1 MFSLKKIFFQY
12 IADLLAFAAL
22 IIASIVSFS
31 FKNVLSGWIC
41 LSVALVF
48 AVIIVTVELIKLRW
62 KLPEQTEK
70 SISALTVSF
79 LMKLEHP
86 AILVDDHGKLIWHN
100 EALSAIDKAKTAKHG
115 VNIGDIFDGVLLP
128 RKNNDDSG
136 PAEYEADNRHFTVQH
151 YPVFGSAKRYDL
163 CIMYDDTPLFERKKY
178 ISMHNPAV
186 MYIVVDNFSELA
198 QGLKDNYRASSAKV
212 SSVLT
217 EWAATFNGLIKE
229 FERDKYIC
237 VFDEQYVSDMIE
249 SDFDIIDLVSA
260 VTASDGGAPLTISIG
275 VAAIDGSFSEKEE
288 TAMQALQLALQKGG
302 AQAVVRDRTQAR
314 NYGARVR
321 AAKKDSKGPS
331 RNAAF
336 ALGNL
341 IENASN
347 VIIMGHKNPDFDSI
361 ASCVGIARLAFMY
374 GKRPFI
380 IVSERD
386 MDIAPA
392 MQMLSGLEEYKNVF
406 VDDIYAQELITPS
419 ALLVVVDVNNI
430 DVLASA
436 EVFNNAS
443 QIAIIDHH
451 IKKEDFTRSIA
462 LEFIDPSASSASE
475 LVSEILEEKLPAGAM
490 KKEEAI
496 LLFAGILLDTQ
507 NFTRGTGVRTFGA
520 SFYLRSLGAD
530 PGEAREL
537 FKNDLDEYI
546 KLARIERNIYRYRD
560 NIAVSFFDGVGTD
573 VDYRL
578 CCTVA
583 DRMLTI
589 ENVDASFVVCQVG
602 SDVRIS
608 ARSRSDEL
616 NVGTVMTYF
625 GGGGRFDAAACKIE
639 NSETNE
645 ILKQLETAI
654 DDFCDGKLRRKDD
667 ESTAS

>member
-1 MFSLKKIFFQY
+1 MKKVFSNY
-12 IADLLAFAAL
+12 IAEILSFSALLISALVSFAAKN
-22 IIASIVSFS
+22 IAA
-31 FKNVLSGWIC
+31 GWIC
-41 LSVALVF
+41 LAVAVVF
-48 AVIIVTVELIKLRW
+48 AVIVVCVRLIKSRW

-86 AILVDDHGKLIWHN
+86 ALLIDDHGKVIWHN
-100 EALSAIDKAKTAKHG
+100 EALSAIDKSKSAKHG
-115 VNIGDIFDGVLLP
+115 ANVSGLFDGVLLP
-128 RKNNDDSG
+128 RKNGDEE
-136 PAEYEADNRHFTVQH
+136 PYEYMADNRHFTVQH
-151 YPVFGSAKRYDL
+151 YPVFGSAKKYDL
-163 CIMYDDTPLFERKKY
+163 CIMYDDTGLFESKKY
-178 ISMHNPAV
+178 IKMHNPAV

-237 VFDEQYVSDMIE
+237 VFDEQYVADMIE

-275 VAAIDGSFSEKEE
+275 VAATDGAFSEKEE
-288 TAMQALQLALQKGG
+288 IAMQALQLALQKGG

-314 NYGARVR
+314 NYGARIR

-336 ALGNL
+336 ALSNL
-341 IENASN
+341 MEKCSN

-361 ASCVGIARLAFMY
+361 AACVGIARLAFMH

-380 IVSERD
+380 ITGDRD
-386 MDIAPA
+386 ADIAPA
-392 MQMLSGLEEYKNVF
+392 LRLISGLPEYKNVF
-406 VDDIYAQELITPS
+406 VDDIYAQELVTPS
-419 ALLVVVDVNNI
+419 ALLVIVDVNNV
-430 DVLASA
+430 DMFASA
-436 EVFNNAS
+436 EVYNNAS
-443 QIAIIDHH
+443 QVVIIDHH
-451 IKKEDFTRSIA
+451 IKKEDFTKPIS

-475 LVSEILEEKLPAGAM
+475 LISEILEEKLSAGTM
-490 KKEEAI
+490 KKEEAV
-496 LLFAGILLDTQ
+496 LLFSGILLDTQ

-530 PGEAREL
+530 PGEAKEL
-537 FKNDLDEYI
+537 FKNDMDEYI
-546 KLARIERNIYRYRD
+546 KLARIERNIYRYKD
-560 NIAVSFFDGVGTD
+560 NIAVSFFDGTGND

-602 SDVRIS
+602 NDVRIS

-639 NSETNE
+639 NTETNE
-645 ILKQLETAI
+645 VLKQLENAI
-654 DDFCDGKLRRKDD
+654 DDFCEGKLRRKED

>member
-1 MFSLKKIFFQY
+1 MKKVFSNY
-12 IADLLAFAAL
+12 IAEILSFSALLISALVSFAAKN
-22 IIASIVSFS
+22 IAA
-31 FKNVLSGWIC
+31 GWIC
-41 LSVALVF
+41 LAVAVVF
-48 AVIIVTVELIKLRW
+48 AVIVVCVRLIKSRW

-86 AILVDDHGKLIWHN
+86 ALLIDDHGKVIWHN
-100 EALSAIDKAKTAKHG
+100 EALSAIDKSKSAKHG
-115 VNIGDIFDGVLLP
+115 ANVSGLFDGVLLP
-128 RKNNDDSG
+128 RKNGDEE
-136 PAEYEADNRHFTVQH
+136 PYEYMADNRHFTVQH
-151 YPVFGSAKRYDL
+151 YPVFGSAKKYDL
-163 CIMYDDTPLFERKKY
+163 CIMYDDTGLFESKKY
-178 ISMHNPAV
+178 IKMHNPAV

-237 VFDEQYVSDMIE
+237 VFDEQYVADMIE

-275 VAAIDGSFSEKEE
+275 VAATDGAFSEKEE
-288 TAMQALQLALQKGG
+288 IAMQALQLALQKGG

-314 NYGARVR
+314 NYGARIR

-336 ALGNL
+336 ALSNL
-341 IENASN
+341 IEKCSN

-361 ASCVGIARLAFMY
+361 AACVGIARLAFMH

-380 IVSERD
+380 ITGDRD
-386 MDIAPA
+386 ADIAPA
-392 MQMLSGLEEYKNVF
+392 LRLISGLPEYKNVF

-419 ALLVVVDVNNI
+419 ALLVIVDVNNV
-430 DVLASA
+430 DMFASA
-436 EVFNNAS
+436 EVYNNAS
-443 QIAIIDHH
+443 QVVIIDHH
-451 IKKEDFTRSIA
+451 IKKEDFTKPIS

-475 LVSEILEEKLPAGAM
+475 LISEILEEKLSAGTM
-490 KKEEAI
+490 KKEEAV
-496 LLFAGILLDTQ
+496 LLFSGILLDTQ

-530 PGEAREL
+530 PGEAKEL
-537 FKNDLDEYI
+537 FKNDMDEYI
-546 KLARIERNIYRYRD
+546 KLARIERNIYRYKD
-560 NIAVSFFDGVGTD
+560 NIAVSFFDGIGND

-602 SDVRIS
+602 NDVRIS

-639 NSETNE
+639 NTETNE
-645 ILKQLETAI
+645 VLKQLENAI
-654 DDFCDGKLRRKDD
+654 DDFCEGKLRRKED

>member
-1 MFSLKKIFFQY
+1 MKKVFSSY
-12 IADLLAFAAL
+12 IAEILSFSALL
-22 IIASIVSFS
+22 ISSVVSFAV
-31 FKNVLSGWIC
+31 KNNVAGWIC
-41 LSVALVF
+41 LAVAVVF
-48 AVIIVTVELIKLRW
+48 AVIVVCVRLIKSRW

-86 AILVDDHGKLIWHN
+86 ALLVDDHGKIIWHN
-100 EALSAIDKAKTAKHG
+100 EALSAIDKSKSAKHG
-115 VNIGDIFDGVLLP
+115 ANVSGIFDGVLLP
-128 RKNNDDSG
+128 RKNSDEA
-136 PAEYEADNRHFTVQH
+136 PAEYMAANRHFTVQH
-151 YPVFGSAKRYDL
+151 YPVFGSAKKYDL
-163 CIMYDDTPLFERKKY
+163 CIMYDDTGLFESKKY
-178 ISMHNPAV
+178 IKMHNPAV

-237 VFDEQYVSDMIE
+237 VFDEQYVADMIE

-275 VAAIDGSFSEKEE
+275 VAATDGSFSEKEE
-288 TAMQALQLALQKGG
+288 IAMQALQLALQKGG

-314 NYGARVR
+314 NYGARIR

-336 ALGNL
+336 TLSNL
-341 IENASN
+341 MEKCSN

-361 ASCVGIARLAFMY
+361 AACVGIARLAFMH

-380 IVSERD
+380 IIGDRD
-386 MDIAPA
+386 ADIAPA
-392 MQMLSGLEEYKNVF
+392 LRLVSGLPEYKNVF

-419 ALLVVVDVNNI
+419 ALLVIVDVNNV
-430 DVLASA
+430 DMFASA
-436 EVFNNAS
+436 EVYNNAS
-443 QIAIIDHH
+443 QVVIIDHH
-451 IKKEDFTRSIA
+451 IKKEDFTKPIS

-475 LVSEILEEKLPAGAM
+475 LISEILEEKLSAGTM
-490 KKEEAI
+490 KKEEAV
-496 LLFAGILLDTQ
+496 LLFSGILLDTQ

-530 PGEAREL
+530 PGEAKEL
-537 FKNDLDEYI
+537 FKNDMDEYI
-546 KLARIERNIYRYRD
+546 KLARIERNIYRYKD
-560 NIAVSFFDGVGTD
+560 NIAVSFFDGIGND

-602 SDVRIS
+602 NDVRIS

-639 NSETNE
+639 NTETNE
-645 ILKQLETAI
+645 VLKQLENAI
-654 DDFCDGKLRRKDD
+654 DDFCEGKLRRKED

>member
-1 MFSLKKIFFQY
+1 MKKVFSNY
-12 IADLLAFAAL
+12 IAEILSFSALLISALVSFAAKN
-22 IIASIVSFS
+22 IAA
-31 FKNVLSGWIC
+31 GWIC
-41 LSVALVF
+41 LAVAVVF
-48 AVIIVTVELIKLRW
+48 AVIVVCVRLIKSRW

-86 AILVDDHGKLIWHN
+86 ALLIDDHGKVIWHN
-100 EALSAIDKAKTAKHG
+100 EALSAIDKSKSAKHG
-115 VNIGDIFDGVLLP
+115 ANVSGLFDGVLLP
-128 RKNNDDSG
+128 RKNGDEE
-136 PAEYEADNRHFTVQH
+136 PYEYMADNRHFTVQH
-151 YPVFGSAKRYDL
+151 YPVFGSAKKYDL
-163 CIMYDDTPLFERKKY
+163 CIMYDDTGLFESKKY
-178 ISMHNPAV
+178 IKMHNPAV

-237 VFDEQYVSDMIE
+237 VFDEQYVADMIE

-275 VAAIDGSFSEKEE
+275 VAATDGAFSEKEE
-288 TAMQALQLALQKGG
+288 IAMQALQLALQKGG

-314 NYGARVR
+314 NYGARIR

-336 ALGNL
+336 ALSNL
-341 IENASN
+341 MEKCSN

-361 ASCVGIARLAFMY
+361 AACVGIARLAFMH

-380 IVSERD
+380 ITGDRD
-386 MDIAPA
+386 ADIAPA
-392 MQMLSGLEEYKNVF
+392 LRLISGLPEYKNVF
-406 VDDIYAQELITPS
+406 VDDIYAQELVTPS
-419 ALLVVVDVNNI
+419 ALLVIVDVNNM
-430 DVLASA
+430 DMFASA
-436 EVFNNAS
+436 EVYNNAS
-443 QIAIIDHH
+443 QVVIIDHH
-451 IKKEDFTRSIA
+451 IKKEDFTKPIS

-475 LVSEILEEKLPAGAM
+475 LISEILEEKLSAGTM
-490 KKEEAI
+490 KKEEAV
-496 LLFAGILLDTQ
+496 LLFSGILLDTQ

-530 PGEAREL
+530 PGEAKEL
-537 FKNDLDEYI
+537 FKNDMDEYI
-546 KLARIERNIYRYRD
+546 KLARIERNIYRYKD
-560 NIAVSFFDGVGTD
+560 NIAVSFFDGIGND

-602 SDVRIS
+602 NDVRIS

-639 NSETNE
+639 NTETNE
-645 ILKQLETAI
+645 VLKQLENAI
-654 DDFCDGKLRRKDD
+654 DDFCEGKLRRKED

>member
-1 MFSLKKIFFQY
+1 MKKVFSNY
-12 IADLLAFAAL
+12 IAEILSFSALLISALVSFAAKN
-22 IIASIVSFS
+22 IAA
-31 FKNVLSGWIC
+31 GWMC
-41 LSVALVF
+41 LAVAVVF
-48 AVIIVTVELIKLRW
+48 AVIVVCVRLIKSRW

-86 AILVDDHGKLIWHN
+86 ALLIDDHGKVIWHN
-100 EALSAIDKAKTAKHG
+100 EALSAIDKSKSAKHG
-115 VNIGDIFDGVLLP
+115 ANVSGLFDGVLLP
-128 RKNNDDSG
+128 RKNGDEE
-136 PAEYEADNRHFTVQH
+136 PYEYMADNRHFTVQH
-151 YPVFGSAKRYDL
+151 YPVFGSAKKYDL
-163 CIMYDDTPLFERKKY
+163 CIMYDDTGLFESKKY
-178 ISMHNPAV
+178 IKMHNPAV

-237 VFDEQYVSDMIE
+237 VFDEQYVADMIE

-275 VAAIDGSFSEKEE
+275 VAATDGAFSEKEE
-288 TAMQALQLALQKGG
+288 IAMQALQLALQKGG

-314 NYGARVR
+314 NYGARIR

-336 ALGNL
+336 ALSNL
-341 IENASN
+341 MEKCSN

-361 ASCVGIARLAFMY
+361 AACVGIARLAFMH

-380 IVSERD
+380 ITGDRD
-386 MDIAPA
+386 ADIAPA
-392 MQMLSGLEEYKNVF
+392 LRLISGLPEYKNVF
-406 VDDIYAQELITPS
+406 VDDIYAQELVTPS
-419 ALLVVVDVNNI
+419 ALLVIVDVNNV
-430 DVLASA
+430 DMFASA
-436 EVFNNAS
+436 EVYNNAS
-443 QIAIIDHH
+443 QVVIIDHH
-451 IKKEDFTRSIA
+451 IKKEDFTKPIS

-475 LVSEILEEKLPAGAM
+475 LISEILEEKLSAGTM
-490 KKEEAI
+490 KKEEAV
-496 LLFAGILLDTQ
+496 LLFSGILLDTQ

-530 PGEAREL
+530 PGEAKEL
-537 FKNDLDEYI
+537 FKNDMDEYI
-546 KLARIERNIYRYRD
+546 KLARIERNIYRYKD
-560 NIAVSFFDGVGTD
+560 NIAVSFFDGIGND

-602 SDVRIS
+602 NDVRIS

-639 NSETNE
+639 NTETNE
-645 ILKQLETAI
+645 VLKQLENAI
-654 DDFCDGKLRRKDD
+654 DDFCEGKLRRKED

>member
-1 MFSLKKIFFQY
+1 MKKVFSNY
-12 IADLLAFAAL
+12 IAEILSFSALLISALVSFAAKN
-22 IIASIVSFS
+22 IAA
-31 FKNVLSGWIC
+31 GWIC
-41 LSVALVF
+41 LAVAVVF
-48 AVIIVTVELIKLRW
+48 AVIVVCVRLIKSRW

-86 AILVDDHGKLIWHN
+86 ALLIDDHGKVIWHN
-100 EALSAIDKAKTAKHG
+100 EALSAIDKSKSAKHG
-115 VNIGDIFDGVLLP
+115 ANVSGLFDGVLLP
-128 RKNNDDSG
+128 RKNGDEE
-136 PAEYEADNRHFTVQH
+136 PYEYMADNRHFTVQH
-151 YPVFGSAKRYDL
+151 YPVFGSAKKYDL
-163 CIMYDDTPLFERKKY
+163 CIMYDDTGLFESKKY
-178 ISMHNPAV
+178 IKMHNPAV

-237 VFDEQYVSDMIE
+237 VFDEQYVADMIE

-275 VAAIDGSFSEKEE
+275 VAATDGAFSEKEE
-288 TAMQALQLALQKGG
+288 IAMQALQLALQKGG

-314 NYGARVR
+314 NYGARIR

-336 ALGNL
+336 ALSNL
-341 IENASN
+341 MEKCSN

-361 ASCVGIARLAFMY
+361 AACVGIARLAFMH

-380 IVSERD
+380 ITGDRD
-386 MDIAPA
+386 ADIAPA
-392 MQMLSGLEEYKNVF
+392 LRLISGLPEYKNVF

-419 ALLVVVDVNNI
+419 ALLVIVDVNNV
-430 DVLASA
+430 DMFASA
-436 EVFNNAS
+436 EVYNNAS
-443 QIAIIDHH
+443 QVVIIDHH
-451 IKKEDFTRSIA
+451 IKKEDFTKPIS

-475 LVSEILEEKLPAGAM
+475 LISEILEEKLSAGTM
-490 KKEEAI
+490 KKEEAV
-496 LLFAGILLDTQ
+496 LLFSGILLDTQ

-530 PGEAREL
+530 PGEAKEL
-537 FKNDLDEYI
+537 FKNDMDEYI
-546 KLARIERNIYRYRD
+546 KLARIERNIYRYKD
-560 NIAVSFFDGVGTD
+560 NIAVSFFDGIGND

-602 SDVRIS
+602 NDVRIS

-639 NSETNE
+639 NTETNE
-645 ILKQLETAI
+645 VLKQLENAI
-654 DDFCDGKLRRKDD
+654 DDFCEGKLRRKED

>member
-1 MFSLKKIFFQY
+1 MKKVFANYAAEI
-12 IADLLAFAAL
+12 ISFAAL
-22 IIASIVSFS
+22 LVSSAVSFLT
-31 FKNVLSGWIC
+31 KNNVAGWIC
-41 LSVALVF
+41 LAVASVF
-48 AVIIVTVELIKLRW
+48 AVIVVCVRLFKARW

-86 AILVDDHGKLIWHN
+86 ALLVDDHGKVIWHN
-100 EALSAIDKAKTAKHG
+100 EALSEIDKSKSAKHG
-115 VNIGDIFDGVLLP
+115 ANVNSIFDGVLMP
-128 RKNNDDSG
+128 RKNNDDA
-136 PAEYEADNRHFTVQH
+136 PAEYTADNRHFTVQH
-151 YPVFGSAKRYDL
+151 YPVFGSAKKYDL
-163 CIMYDDTPLFERKKY
+163 CIMYDDTGLFESKKY
-178 ISMHNPAV
+178 IKMHNPAV

-217 EWAATFNGLIKE
+217 EWTATFNGLIKE

-237 VFDEQYVSDMIE
+237 VFDEQYVADMIE

-275 VAAIDGSFSEKEE
+275 VAATDGSFSEKEE
-288 TAMQALQLALQKGG
+288 IAMQALQLALQKGG

-336 ALGNL
+336 TLSNL
-341 IENASN
+341 MDSCSN

-361 ASCVGIARLAFMY
+361 AACVGIARLAFMH

-380 IVSERD
+380 ITSERD
-386 MDIAPA
+386 ADIAPA
-392 MQMLSGLEEYKNVF
+392 LRLISGLPEYKNVF

-419 ALLVVVDVNNI
+419 ALLVIVDVNNV
-430 DVLASA
+430 DMFASA
-436 EVFNNAS
+436 EVYNNAS
-443 QIAIIDHH
+443 QVVIIDHH
-451 IKKEDFTRSIA
+451 IKKEDFSKSIA

-475 LVSEILEEKLPAGAM
+475 LVSEILEEKLSTGSI
-490 KKEEAI
+490 KKEEAV
-496 LLFAGILLDTQ
+496 LLFSGILLDTQ

-530 PGEAREL
+530 PGEAKEL
-537 FKNDLDEYI
+537 FKNDMDEYI
-546 KLARIERNIYRYRD
+546 KLARIERNIYRYKD
-560 NIAVSFFDGVGTD
+560 NIAVSFFDGIGND

-639 NSETNE
+639 NTETNE
-645 ILKQLETAI
+645 VLKQLETAI
-654 DDFCDGKLRRKDD
+654 DDFCDGKLRRKED

>member
-1 MFSLKKIFFQY
+1 MKKVFSNY
-12 IADLLAFAAL
+12 IAEILSFSALLISALVSFAAKN
-22 IIASIVSFS
+22 IAA
-31 FKNVLSGWIC
+31 GWIC
-41 LSVALVF
+41 LAVAVVF
-48 AVIIVTVELIKLRW
+48 AVIVVCVRLIKSRW

-86 AILVDDHGKLIWHN
+86 ALLIDDHGKVIWHN
-100 EALSAIDKAKTAKHG
+100 EALSAIDKSKSAKHG
-115 VNIGDIFDGVLLP
+115 ANVSGLFDGVLLP
-128 RKNNDDSG
+128 RKNDEE
-136 PAEYEADNRHFTVQH
+136 PYEYMADNRHFTVQH
-151 YPVFGSAKRYDL
+151 YPVFGSAKKYDL
-163 CIMYDDTPLFERKKY
+163 CIMYDDTGLFESKKY
-178 ISMHNPAV
+178 IKMHNPAV

-237 VFDEQYVSDMIE
+237 VFDEQYVADMIE

-275 VAAIDGSFSEKEE
+275 VAATDGAFSEKEE
-288 TAMQALQLALQKGG
+288 IAMQALQLALQKGG

-314 NYGARVR
+314 NYGARIR

-336 ALGNL
+336 ALSNL
-341 IENASN
+341 MEKCSN

-361 ASCVGIARLAFMY
+361 AACVGIARLAFMH

-380 IVSERD
+380 ITGDRD
-386 MDIAPA
+386 ADIAPA
-392 MQMLSGLEEYKNVF
+392 LRLISGLPEYKNVF

-419 ALLVVVDVNNI
+419 ALLVIVDVNNV
-430 DVLASA
+430 DMFASA
-436 EVFNNAS
+436 EVYNNAS
-443 QIAIIDHH
+443 QVVIIDHH
-451 IKKEDFTRSIA
+451 IKKEDFTKPIS

-475 LVSEILEEKLPAGAM
+475 LISEILEEKLSAGTM
-490 KKEEAI
+490 KKEEAV
-496 LLFAGILLDTQ
+496 LLFSGILLDTQ

-530 PGEAREL
+530 PGEAKEL
-537 FKNDLDEYI
+537 FKNDMDEYI
-546 KLARIERNIYRYRD
+546 KLARIERNIYRYKD
-560 NIAVSFFDGVGTD
+560 NIAVSFFDGIGND

-602 SDVRIS
+602 NDVRIS

-639 NSETNE
+639 NTETNE
-645 ILKQLETAI
+645 VLKQLENAI
-654 DDFCDGKLRRKDD
+654 DDFCEGKLRRKED

>member
-1 MFSLKKIFFQY
+1 LKKVFSNY
-12 IADLLAFAAL
+12 IAEILSFSALLISALVSFAAKN
-22 IIASIVSFS
+22 IAA
-31 FKNVLSGWIC
+31 GWIC
-41 LSVALVF
+41 LAVAVVF
-48 AVIIVTVELIKLRW
+48 AVIVVCVRLIKSRW

-86 AILVDDHGKLIWHN
+86 ALLIDDHGKVIWHN
-100 EALSAIDKAKTAKHG
+100 EALSAIDKSKSAKHG
-115 VNIGDIFDGVLLP
+115 ANVSGLFDGVLLP
-128 RKNNDDSG
+128 RKNGDEE
-136 PAEYEADNRHFTVQH
+136 PYEYMADNRHFTVQH
-151 YPVFGSAKRYDL
+151 YPVFGSAKKYDL
-163 CIMYDDTPLFERKKY
+163 CIMYDDTGLFESKKY
-178 ISMHNPAV
+178 IKMHNPAV

-237 VFDEQYVSDMIE
+237 VFDEQYVADMIE

-275 VAAIDGSFSEKEE
+275 VAATDGAFSEKEE
-288 TAMQALQLALQKGG
+288 IAMQALQLALQKGG

-314 NYGARVR
+314 NYGARIR

-336 ALGNL
+336 ALSNL
-341 IENASN
+341 MEKCSN

-361 ASCVGIARLAFMY
+361 AACVGIARLAFMH

-380 IVSERD
+380 ITGDRD
-386 MDIAPA
+386 ADIAPA
-392 MQMLSGLEEYKNVF
+392 LRLISGLPEYKNVF
-406 VDDIYAQELITPS
+406 VDDIYAQELVTPS
-419 ALLVVVDVNNI
+419 ALLVIVDVNNM
-430 DVLASA
+430 DMFASA
-436 EVFNNAS
+436 EVYNNAS
-443 QIAIIDHH
+443 QVVIIDHH
-451 IKKEDFTRSIA
+451 IKKEDFTKPIS

-475 LVSEILEEKLPAGAM
+475 LISEILEEKLSAGTM
-490 KKEEAI
+490 KKEEAV
-496 LLFAGILLDTQ
+496 LLFSGILLDTQ

-530 PGEAREL
+530 PGEAKEL
-537 FKNDLDEYI
+537 FKNDMDEYI
-546 KLARIERNIYRYRD
+546 KLARIERNIYRYKD
-560 NIAVSFFDGVGTD
+560 NIAVSFFDGIGND

-602 SDVRIS
+602 NDVRIS

-639 NSETNE
+639 NTETNE
-645 ILKQLETAI
+645 VLKQLENAI
-654 DDFCDGKLRRKDD
+654 DDFCEGKLRRKED

>member
-1 MFSLKKIFFQY
+1 MKKVFSNY
-12 IADLLAFAAL
+12 IAEILSFSALLISAL
-22 IIASIVSFS
+22 VSFVA
-31 FKNVLSGWIC
+31 KNIAAGWIC
-41 LSVALVF
+41 LAVAVVF
-48 AVIIVTVELIKLRW
+48 AVIVVCVRLIKSRW

-86 AILVDDHGKLIWHN
+86 ALLIDDHGKVIWHN
-100 EALSAIDKAKTAKHG
+100 EALSAIDKSKSAKHG
-115 VNIGDIFDGVLLP
+115 ANVSGLFDGVLLP
-128 RKNNDDSG
+128 RKNGDEEPYEYMADD
-136 PAEYEADNRHFTVQH
+136 RHFTVQH
-151 YPVFGSAKRYDL
+151 YSVFGSAKKYDL
-163 CIMYDDTPLFERKKY
+163 CIMYDDTGLFESKKY
-178 ISMHNPAV
+178 IKMHNPAV

-237 VFDEQYVSDMIE
+237 VFDEQYVADMIE

-275 VAAIDGSFSEKEE
+275 VAATDGAFSEKEE
-288 TAMQALQLALQKGG
+288 IAMQALQLALQKGG

-314 NYGARVR
+314 NYGARIR

-336 ALGNL
+336 ALSNL
-341 IENASN
+341 MEKCSN

-361 ASCVGIARLAFMY
+361 AACVGIARLAFMH

-380 IVSERD
+380 ITGDRD
-386 MDIAPA
+386 ADIAPA
-392 MQMLSGLEEYKNVF
+392 LRLISGLPEYKNVF
-406 VDDIYAQELITPS
+406 VDDIYAQELVTPS
-419 ALLVVVDVNNI
+419 VLLVIVDVNNV
-430 DVLASA
+430 DMFASA
-436 EVFNNAS
+436 EVYNNAS
-443 QIAIIDHH
+443 QVVIIDHH
-451 IKKEDFTRSIA
+451 IKKEDFTKPIS

-475 LVSEILEEKLPAGAM
+475 LISEILEEKLSAGTM
-490 KKEEAI
+490 KKEEAV
-496 LLFAGILLDTQ
+496 LLFSGILLDTQ

-530 PGEAREL
+530 PGEAKEL
-537 FKNDLDEYI
+537 FKNDMDEYI
-546 KLARIERNIYRYRD
+546 KLARIERNIYRYKD
-560 NIAVSFFDGVGTD
+560 NIAVSFFDGIGND

-602 SDVRIS
+602 NDVRIS

-639 NSETNE
+639 NTETNE
-645 ILKQLETAI
+645 VLKQLENAI
-654 DDFCDGKLRRKDD
+654 DDFCEGKLRRKED

>member
-1 MFSLKKIFFQY
+1 MKKVFSNY
-12 IADLLAFAAL
+12 IAEILSFSALLISALVSFAAKN
-22 IIASIVSFS
+22 IAA
-31 FKNVLSGWIC
+31 GWIC
-41 LSVALVF
+41 LAVAVVF
-48 AVIIVTVELIKLRW
+48 AVIVVCVWLIKSRW

-86 AILVDDHGKLIWHN
+86 ALLIDGHGKVIWHN
-100 EALSAIDKAKTAKHG
+100 EALSAIDKSKSAKHG
-115 VNIGDIFDGVLLP
+115 ANVSGLFDGVLLP
-128 RKNNDDSG
+128 RKNGDEE
-136 PAEYEADNRHFTVQH
+136 PYEYMADNRHFTVQH
-151 YPVFGSAKRYDL
+151 YPVFGSAKKYDL
-163 CIMYDDTPLFERKKY
+163 CIMYDDTGLFESKMY
-178 ISMHNPAV
+178 IKMHNPAV

-237 VFDEQYVSDMIE
+237 VFDEQYVADMIE

-275 VAAIDGSFSEKEE
+275 VAATDGAFSEKEE
-288 TAMQALQLALQKGG
+288 IAMQALQLALQKGG

-314 NYGARVR
+314 NYGARIR

-336 ALGNL
+336 ALSNL
-341 IENASN
+341 MEKCSN

-361 ASCVGIARLAFMY
+361 AACVGIARLAFMH

-380 IVSERD
+380 ITGDRD
-386 MDIAPA
+386 ADIAPA
-392 MQMLSGLEEYKNVF
+392 LRLISGLPEYKNVF

-419 ALLVVVDVNNI
+419 ALLVIVDVNNV
-430 DVLASA
+430 DMFASA
-436 EVFNNAS
+436 EVYNNAS
-443 QIAIIDHH
+443 QVVIIDHH
-451 IKKEDFTRSIA
+451 IKKEDFTKPIS

-475 LVSEILEEKLPAGAM
+475 LISEILEEKLSAGTM
-490 KKEEAI
+490 KKEEAV
-496 LLFAGILLDTQ
+496 LLFSGILLDTQ

-530 PGEAREL
+530 PGEAKEL
-537 FKNDLDEYI
+537 FKNDMDEYI
-546 KLARIERNIYRYRD
+546 KLARIERNIYRYKD
-560 NIAVSFFDGVGTD
+560 NIAVSFFDGIGND
-573 VDYRL
+573 ADYRL

-602 SDVRIS
+602 NDVRIS

-639 NSETNE
+639 NTETNE
-645 ILKQLETAI
+645 VLKQLENAI
-654 DDFCDGKLRRKDD
+654 DDFCEGKLRRKED

>member
-1 MFSLKKIFFQY
+1 MKKVFSNY
-12 IADLLAFAAL
+12 IAEILSFSALLISSLVSFAAKN
-22 IIASIVSFS
+22 IAA
-31 FKNVLSGWIC
+31 GWIC
-41 LSVALVF
+41 LAVAVVF
-48 AVIIVTVELIKLRW
+48 AVIVVCVRLIKSRW

-86 AILVDDHGKLIWHN
+86 ALLIDDHGKVIWHN
-100 EALSAIDKAKTAKHG
+100 EALSAIDKSKSAKHG
-115 VNIGDIFDGVLLP
+115 ANVSGLFDGVLLP
-128 RKNNDDSG
+128 RKNGDEE
-136 PAEYEADNRHFTVQH
+136 PYEYMADNRHFTVQH
-151 YPVFGSAKRYDL
+151 YPVFGSAKKYDL
-163 CIMYDDTPLFERKKY
+163 CIMYDDTGLFESKKY
-178 ISMHNPAV
+178 IKMHNPAV

-237 VFDEQYVSDMIE
+237 VFDEQYVADMIE

-275 VAAIDGSFSEKEE
+275 VAATDGAFSEKEE
-288 TAMQALQLALQKGG
+288 IAMQALQLALQKGG

-314 NYGARVR
+314 NYGARIR

-336 ALGNL
+336 ALSNL
-341 IENASN
+341 MEKCSN

-361 ASCVGIARLAFMY
+361 AACVGIARLAFMH

-380 IVSERD
+380 ITGDRD
-386 MDIAPA
+386 ADIAPA
-392 MQMLSGLEEYKNVF
+392 LRLISGLPEYKNVF

-419 ALLVVVDVNNI
+419 ALLVIVDVNNV
-430 DVLASA
+430 DMFASA
-436 EVFNNAS
+436 EVYNNAS
-443 QIAIIDHH
+443 QVVIIDHH
-451 IKKEDFTRSIA
+451 IKKEDFTKPIS

-475 LVSEILEEKLPAGAM
+475 LISEILEEKLSAGTM
-490 KKEEAI
+490 KKEEAV
-496 LLFAGILLDTQ
+496 LLFSGILLDTQ

-530 PGEAREL
+530 PGEAKEL
-537 FKNDLDEYI
+537 FKNDMDEYI
-546 KLARIERNIYRYRD
+546 KLARIERNIYRYKD
-560 NIAVSFFDGVGTD
+560 NIAVSFFDGIGND

-602 SDVRIS
+602 NDVRIS

-639 NSETNE
+639 NTETNE
-645 ILKQLETAI
+645 VLKQLENAI
-654 DDFCDGKLRRKDD
+654 DDFCEGKLRRKED

>member
-1 MFSLKKIFFQY
+1 MKKVFSNY
-12 IADLLAFAAL
+12 IAEILSFSALLISALVSFAAKN
-22 IIASIVSFS
+22 IAA
-31 FKNVLSGWIC
+31 GWIC
-41 LSVALVF
+41 LAVAVVF
-48 AVIIVTVELIKLRW
+48 AVIVVCVRLIKSRW

-86 AILVDDHGKLIWHN
+86 ALLIDDHGKVIWHN
-100 EALSAIDKAKTAKHG
+100 EALSAIDKSKSAKHG
-115 VNIGDIFDGVLLP
+115 ANVSGLFDGVLLP
-128 RKNNDDSG
+128 RKNGDEE
-136 PAEYEADNRHFTVQH
+136 PYEYMADNRHFTVQH
-151 YPVFGSAKRYDL
+151 YPVFGSAKKYDL
-163 CIMYDDTPLFERKKY
+163 CIMYDDTGLFESKKY
-178 ISMHNPAV
+178 IKMHNPAV

-237 VFDEQYVSDMIE
+237 VFDEQYVADMIE

-275 VAAIDGSFSEKEE
+275 VAATDGAFSEKEE
-288 TAMQALQLALQKGG
+288 IAMQALQLALQKGG

-314 NYGARVR
+314 NYGARIR

-336 ALGNL
+336 ALSNL
-341 IENASN
+341 MEKCSN

-361 ASCVGIARLAFMY
+361 AACVGIARLAFMH

-380 IVSERD
+380 ITGDRD
-386 MDIAPA
+386 ADIAPA
-392 MQMLSGLEEYKNVF
+392 LRLISGLPEYKNVF

-419 ALLVVVDVNNI
+419 ALLVIVDVNNV
-430 DVLASA
+430 DMFASA
-436 EVFNNAS
+436 EVYNNAS
-443 QIAIIDHH
+443 QVVIIDHH
-451 IKKEDFTRSIA
+451 IKKEDFTKPIS

-475 LVSEILEEKLPAGAM
+475 LISEILEEKLSAGTM
-490 KKEEAI
+490 KKEEAV
-496 LLFAGILLDTQ
+496 LLFSGILLDTQ

-530 PGEAREL
+530 PGEAKEL
-537 FKNDLDEYI
+537 FKNDMDEYI
-546 KLARIERNIYRYRD
+546 KLARIERNIYRYKD
-560 NIAVSFFDGVGTD
+560 NIAVSFFDGVGND

-602 SDVRIS
+602 NDVRIS

-639 NSETNE
+639 NTETNE
-645 ILKQLETAI
+645 VLKQLENAI
-654 DDFCDGKLRRKDD
+654 DDFCEGKLRRKED

>member
-1 MFSLKKIFFQY
+1 MKKVFSNY
-12 IADLLAFAAL
+12 IAEILSFSALLISAL
-22 IIASIVSFS
+22 VSFAV
-31 FKNVLSGWIC
+31 KNIAAGWIC
-41 LSVALVF
+41 LAVAVVF
-48 AVIIVTVELIKLRW
+48 AVIVVCVRLIKSRW

-86 AILVDDHGKLIWHN
+86 ALLIDDHGKVIWHN
-100 EALSAIDKAKTAKHG
+100 EALSAIDKSKSAKHG
-115 VNIGDIFDGVLLP
+115 ANVSGLFDGVLLP
-128 RKNNDDSG
+128 RKNGDEE
-136 PAEYEADNRHFTVQH
+136 PYEYMADNRHFTVQH
-151 YPVFGSAKRYDL
+151 YPVFGSAKKYDL
-163 CIMYDDTPLFERKKY
+163 CIMYDDTGLFESKKY
-178 ISMHNPAV
+178 IKMHNPAV

-237 VFDEQYVSDMIE
+237 VFDEQYVADMIE

-275 VAAIDGSFSEKEE
+275 VAATDGAFSEKEE
-288 TAMQALQLALQKGG
+288 IAMQALQLALQKGG

-314 NYGARVR
+314 NYGARIR

-336 ALGNL
+336 ALSNL
-341 IENASN
+341 MEKCSN

-361 ASCVGIARLAFMY
+361 AACVGIARLAFMH

-380 IVSERD
+380 ITGDRD
-386 MDIAPA
+386 ADIAPA
-392 MQMLSGLEEYKNVF
+392 LRLISGLPEYKNVF

-419 ALLVVVDVNNI
+419 ALLVIVDVNNV
-430 DVLASA
+430 DMFASA
-436 EVFNNAS
+436 EVYNNAS
-443 QIAIIDHH
+443 QVVIIDHH
-451 IKKEDFTRSIA
+451 IKKEDFTKPIS

-475 LVSEILEEKLPAGAM
+475 LISEILEEKLSAGTM
-490 KKEEAI
+490 KKEEAV
-496 LLFAGILLDTQ
+496 LLFSGILLDTQ

-530 PGEAREL
+530 PGEAKEL
-537 FKNDLDEYI
+537 FKNDMDEYI
-546 KLARIERNIYRYRD
+546 KLARIERNIYRYKD
-560 NIAVSFFDGVGTD
+560 NIAVSFFDGIGND

-602 SDVRIS
+602 NDVRIS

-639 NSETNE
+639 NTETNE
-645 ILKQLETAI
+645 VLKQLENAI
-654 DDFCDGKLRRKDD
+654 DDFCEGKLRRKED

>member
-1 MFSLKKIFFQY
+1 MKKVFSNY
-12 IADLLAFAAL
+12 IAEILSFSALLISALVSFAAKN
-22 IIASIVSFS
+22 IAA
-31 FKNVLSGWIC
+31 GWIC
-41 LSVALVF
+41 LAVAVVF
-48 AVIIVTVELIKLRW
+48 AVIVVCVRLIKSRW

-86 AILVDDHGKLIWHN
+86 ALLIDDHGKVIWHN
-100 EALSAIDKAKTAKHG
+100 EALSAIDKSKSAKHG
-115 VNIGDIFDGVLLP
+115 ANVSGLFDGVLLP
-128 RKNNDDSG
+128 RKNGDEE
-136 PAEYEADNRHFTVQH
+136 PYEYMADNRHFTVQH
-151 YPVFGSAKRYDL
+151 YPVFGSAKKYDL
-163 CIMYDDTPLFERKKY
+163 CIMYDDTGLFESKKY
-178 ISMHNPAV
+178 IKMHNPAV

-237 VFDEQYVSDMIE
+237 VFDEQYVADMIE

-275 VAAIDGSFSEKEE
+275 VAATDGAFSEKEE
-288 TAMQALQLALQKGG
+288 IAMQALQLALQKGG

-314 NYGARVR
+314 NYGARIR

-336 ALGNL
+336 ALSNL
-341 IENASN
+341 MEKCSN

-361 ASCVGIARLAFMY
+361 AACVGIARLAFMH

-380 IVSERD
+380 ITGDRD
-386 MDIAPA
+386 ADIAPA
-392 MQMLSGLEEYKNVF
+392 LRLISGLPEYKNVF
-406 VDDIYAQELITPS
+406 VDDIYAQELVTPS
-419 ALLVVVDVNNI
+419 ALLVIVDVNNV
-430 DVLASA
+430 DMFASA
-436 EVFNNAS
+436 EVYNNAS
-443 QIAIIDHH
+443 QVVIIDHH
-451 IKKEDFTRSIA
+451 IKKEDFTKPIS

-475 LVSEILEEKLPAGAM
+475 LISEILEEKLSAGTM
-490 KKEEAI
+490 KKEEAV
-496 LLFAGILLDTQ
+496 LLFSGILLDTQ

-530 PGEAREL
+530 PGEAKEL
-537 FKNDLDEYI
+537 FKNDMDEYI
-546 KLARIERNIYRYRD
+546 KLARIERNIYRYKD
-560 NIAVSFFDGVGTD
+560 NIAVSFFDGIGND

-602 SDVRIS
+602 NDVRIS

-639 NSETNE
+639 NTETNE
-645 ILKQLETAI
+645 VLKQLENAI
-654 DDFCDGKLRRKDD
+654 DDFCEGKLRRKED

>member
-1 MFSLKKIFFQY
+1 MKKVFSNY
-12 IADLLAFAAL
+12 IAEILSFSALLISALASFAAKN
-22 IIASIVSFS
+22 IAA
-31 FKNVLSGWIC
+31 GWIC
-41 LSVALVF
+41 LAVAVVF
-48 AVIIVTVELIKLRW
+48 AVIVVCVRLIKSRW

-86 AILVDDHGKLIWHN
+86 ALLIDDHGKVIWHN
-100 EALSAIDKAKTAKHG
+100 EALSAIDKSKSAKHG
-115 VNIGDIFDGVLLP
+115 ANVSGLFDGVLLP
-128 RKNNDDSG
+128 RKNGDEE
-136 PAEYEADNRHFTVQH
+136 PYEYMADNRHFTVQH
-151 YPVFGSAKRYDL
+151 YPVFGSAKKYDL
-163 CIMYDDTPLFERKKY
+163 CIMYDDTGLFESKKY
-178 ISMHNPAV
+178 IKMHNPAV

-237 VFDEQYVSDMIE
+237 VFDEQYVADMIE

-275 VAAIDGSFSEKEE
+275 VAATDGAFSEKEE
-288 TAMQALQLALQKGG
+288 IAMQALQLALQKGG

-314 NYGARVR
+314 NYGARIR

-336 ALGNL
+336 ALSNL
-341 IENASN
+341 MEKCSN

-361 ASCVGIARLAFMY
+361 AACVGIARLAFMH

-380 IVSERD
+380 ITGDRD
-386 MDIAPA
+386 ADIAPA
-392 MQMLSGLEEYKNVF
+392 LRLISGLPEYKNVF
-406 VDDIYAQELITPS
+406 VDDIYAQELVTPS
-419 ALLVVVDVNNI
+419 ALLVIVDVNNV
-430 DVLASA
+430 DMFASA
-436 EVFNNAS
+436 EVYNNAS
-443 QIAIIDHH
+443 QVVIIDHH
-451 IKKEDFTRSIA
+451 IKKEDFTKPIS

-475 LVSEILEEKLPAGAM
+475 LISEILEEKLSAGTM
-490 KKEEAI
+490 KKEEAV
-496 LLFAGILLDTQ
+496 LLFSGILLDTQ

-530 PGEAREL
+530 PGEAKEL
-537 FKNDLDEYI
+537 FKNDMDEYI
-546 KLARIERNIYRYRD
+546 KLARIERNIYRYKD
-560 NIAVSFFDGVGTD
+560 NIAVSFFDGIGND

-602 SDVRIS
+602 NDVRIS

-639 NSETNE
+639 NTETNE
-645 ILKQLETAI
+645 VLKQLENAI
-654 DDFCDGKLRRKDD
+654 DDFCEGKLRRKED

>member
-1 MFSLKKIFFQY
+1 
-12 IADLLAFAAL
+12 
-22 IIASIVSFS
+22 
-31 FKNVLSGWIC
+31 
-41 LSVALVF
+41 
-48 AVIIVTVELIKLRW
+48 
-62 KLPEQTEK
+62 
-70 SISALTVSF
+70 
-79 LMKLEHP
+79 
-86 AILVDDHGKLIWHN
+86 
-100 EALSAIDKAKTAKHG
+100 
-115 VNIGDIFDGVLLP
+115 
-128 RKNNDDSG
+128 
-136 PAEYEADNRHFTVQH
+136 
-151 YPVFGSAKRYDL
+151 
-163 CIMYDDTPLFERKKY
+163 
-178 ISMHNPAV
+178 

-212 SSVLT
+212 SSLLT
-217 EWAATFNGLIKE
+217 EWASTFNGLIKE

-237 VFDEQYVSDMIE
+237 VFDEQYVADMIE

-275 VAAIDGSFSEKEE
+275 VAATDGSFSEKEE
-288 TAMQALQLALQKGG
+288 IAMQALQLALQKGG

-336 ALGNL
+336 TLSNL
-341 IENASN
+341 IENCSN

-361 ASCVGIARLAFMY
+361 AACVGIARLAFMH

-380 IVSERD
+380 ITSERD
-386 MDIAPA
+386 ADIAPA
-392 MQMLSGLEEYKNVF
+392 LRLISGLPEYKNVF

-419 ALLVVVDVNNI
+419 ALLVIVDVNNV
-430 DVLASA
+430 DMFASA
-436 EVFNNAS
+436 EVYNNAS
-443 QIAIIDHH
+443 QVVIIDHH
-451 IKKEDFTRSIA
+451 IKKEDFTKSIS

-475 LVSEILEEKLPAGAM
+475 LVSEILEEKLSAGSM

-496 LLFAGILLDTQ
+496 LLFSGILLDTQ

-530 PGEAREL
+530 PGEAKEL
-537 FKNDLDEYI
+537 FKNDMDEYI
-546 KLARIERNIYRYRD
+546 KLARIERNIYRYKD
-560 NIAVSFFDGVGTD
+560 NIAVSFFDGIGND

-602 SDVRIS
+602 NDVRIS

-639 NSETNE
+639 NTETNE
-645 ILKQLETAI
+645 VLKQLETAI
-654 DDFCDGKLRRKDD
+654 DDFCEGRLRRKED